1 MLAIL
6 ADSLI
11 SVPHGNEGIDGFL
24 QYDLSFNV
32 KRIYSF
38 NSTTDK
44 QLIKAKKSLQTFLER
59 CMNVAKAVSS
69 TVILH
74 AKMEDKDFPDRPAQ

>member
-11 SVPHGNEGIDGFL
+11 SVPHGNEGIDGLL

-44 QLIKAKKSLQTFLER
+44 QLINAKKALQAFLER
-59 CMNVAKAVSS
+59 CMNVAKAVPQYSKTPS
-69 TVILH
+69 
-74 AKMEDKDFPDRPAQ
+74 